1 MSTSNEY
8 LSFLSEQL
16 SSLDGIS
23 FRSMMGEYLIY
34 YRDKTAAYVCDGRLL
49 VKSTPSAA
57 KRNCFVSIILITKS
71 F

>member
-1 MSTSNEY
+1 MSTSKEY

-23 FRSMMGEYLIY
+23 YRLMMGEYLIY
-34 YRDKTAAYVCDGRLL
+34 YRGKVAAYVCDGRLL

-57 KRNCFVSIILITKS
+57 ERNCSVSITSITKS